1 MWFLVFRLKSKII
14 HQPRIFLALKE
25 KRLLVVL
32 LRLLFPRRD
41 IKNCCS
47 PNSAVHWI
55 FPYVEVVLGLPID
68 GLCNIFDCNFATKW
82 HYAVHAATI
91 FHITSINMIVFWI
104 YVFVVQCGYAD
115 ISLSLSLSLSR
126 LHIFLLPPL
135 YPSLSPSFSSFSF
148 WLCVLCLIS
157 LVYFVDFYSNR
168 ICNKYIENY
177 VLLYEHTTI
186 PLDKPH
192 TLNANG

>member
-1 MWFLVFRLKSKII
+1 MSRWYWASLSMVYVIFSTAISPQNGTMLCTLQQFFTLLPLIWLYFGFMYLSCSVAT
-14 HQPRIFLALKE
+14 RIF
-25 KRLLVVL
+25 
-32 LRLLFPRRD
+32 P
-41 IKNCCS
+41 
-47 PNSAVHWI
+47 
-55 FPYVEVVLGLPID
+55 
-68 GLCNIFDCNFATKW
+68 
-82 HYAVHAATI
+82 
-91 FHITSINMIVFWI
+91 
-104 YVFVVQCGYAD
+104 
-115 ISLSLSLSLSR
+115 SLSLSLSR

-192 TLNANG
+192 TLNANGWVIRWLLDL